1 MWRRCWSCRLRIQVA
16 ESPQK
21 TSRSSSSASVSFGM
35 RKVSRWI
42 RKELALDLSFA
53 KRSSRRMEESL
64 KSTRMGSTKE
74 QPSSSAWKWKP
85 FLKTRSK
92 SERCKTMTVAST
104 TRFKSLIG
112 IPKLAKVVVQFTKM
126 MLVRVI
132 LKLEAFSQKLIGAT
146 QIKSPLNI
154 RTLKCRFRVKI

>member
-112 IPKLAKVVVQFTKM
+112 IPKLAKVVVQLTK
-126 MLVRVI
+126 VRVI
-132 LKLEAFSQKLIGAT
+132 LKLEAFSHKLKGAT

-154 RTLKCRFRVKI
+154 RALKCRSRIKI